1 MGNRHDQQIS
11 VIGLTNRPTQL
22 PWTGAEK
29 LIKNRAMEHTMIPL
43 FKISTILTFGICFAG
58 FTVVVALVCRFMP
71 FFPEP
76 ELPVKTPF
84 GKLPF
89 FDSVILYGVV
99 ILILLG
105 LLNRLLL

>member
-1 MGNRHDQQIS
+1 M
-11 VIGLTNRPTQL
+11 GLTNLPTQL

-29 LIKNRAMEHTMIPL
+29 LIKSREMKDIIIPL
-43 FKISTILTFGICFAG
+43 FKINTILTFGICFAG
-58 FTVVVALVCRFMP
+58 FTVFVALVCRFMP

-89 FDSVILYGVV
+89 FDGIVLYGFI